1 MPVPGPVYTAALNGD
16 VAVLREYFASG
27 DRDPTPL
34 PRGVFKLVLSFWQ
47 SKRDWWW
54 YRVPSARYGDSNY
67 GSWD

>member
-34 PRGVFKLVLSFWQ
+34 PRGVFKLVLSFW
-47 SKRDWWW
+47 
-54 YRVPSARYGDSNY
+54 
-67 GSWD
+67 